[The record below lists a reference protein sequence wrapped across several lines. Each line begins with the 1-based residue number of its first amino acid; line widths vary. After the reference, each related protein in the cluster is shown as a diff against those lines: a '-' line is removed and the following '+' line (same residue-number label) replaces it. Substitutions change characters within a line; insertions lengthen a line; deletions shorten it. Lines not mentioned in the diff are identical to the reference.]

1 MRLMAYELKST
12 ELFEKWLT
20 KLKDRPGKIKILAR
34 LDRVQNGNFGD
45 YKQIGEG
52 LYELRFFFGP
62 GYRVYYTI
70 KKDSVVILLA
80 GGSKAAQTQNI
91 EKAKMLLSKLVE

>member
-1 MRLMAYELKST
+1 MTYELKSS
-12 ELFEKWLT
+12 ELFEKWLA
-20 KLKDRPGKIKILAR
+20 KLKDQSGKIKILAR

-45 YKQIGEG
+45 CKQIGEE

-70 KKDSVVILLA
+70 KRNTVVILLA
-80 GGSKAAQTQNI
+80 GGDKATQTQNI
-91 EKAKMLLSKLVE
+91 EKARILLNELEE

>member
-1 MRLMAYELKST
+1 MTYELKST
-12 ELFEKWLT
+12 ELFEKWLA
-20 KLKDRPGKIKILAR
+20 KLKDQSGKIKILAR

-45 YKQIGEG
+45 CKQIGEE

-70 KKDSVVILLA
+70 KRNTVVILLA
-80 GGSKAAQTQNI
+80 GGDKATQTQNI
-91 EKAKMLLSKLVE
+91 EKARILLNELEE

>member
-1 MRLMAYELKST
+1 MAYELKST
-12 ELFEKWLT
+12 ELFEKWLA
-20 KLKDRPGKIKILAR
+20 KLKERSSKMKILAR

-45 YKQIGEG
+45 CKRIAGD

-70 KKDSVVILLA
+70 KSNAVVILLA
-80 GGSKAAQTQNI
+80 GGDKATQARNI
-91 EKAKMLLSKLVE
+91 EKAKMLLDELEE

>member
-1 MRLMAYELKST
+1 MVYELKST
-12 ELFEKWLT
+12 NLFEKWLA
-20 KLKDRPGKIKILAR
+20 KLKDRSGKIKILAR

-45 YKQIGEG
+45 CRQIADN

-70 KKDSVVILLA
+70 KNSTVVILLA
-80 GGSKAAQTQNI
+80 GGDKTTQAKNI
-91 EKAKMLLSKLVE
+91 EKAKMLLNELEE

>member
-1 MRLMAYELKST
+1 MKYELKST
-12 ELFEKWLT
+12 ELFEKWLS
-20 KLKDRPGKIKILAR
+20 KLKDRSGKIKILAR

-45 YKQIGEG
+45 CKQIGKE

-70 KKDSVVILLA
+70 KSNSVIILLA
-80 GGSKAAQTQNI
+80 GGDKANQTKNI
-91 EKAKMLLSKLVE
+91 AKAKVILDELEE